1 MRHDWIFDV
10 LADLRSY
17 ALKNGLP
24 ELAAEVDAALR
35 VARHEIAA
43 ANRGPGEPESGPGG
57 GTGGGIPP
65 GGRPH

>member
-24 ELAAEVDAALR
+24 ELAAQVDVALR
-35 VARHEIAA
+35 VARTEVAAEVIA
-43 ANRGPGEPESGPGG
+43 GG
-57 GTGGGIPP
+57 DDDPDDDMPP
-65 GGRPH
+65 DGRPH